1 MTADDIMTRIL
12 WFAMGG
18 LLTSI
23 IVRIDRPECFAPGSI
38 AFPAVGLALTA
49 TMLITWRI
57 LWELT
62 REN

>member
-1 MTADDIMTRIL
+1 MEDAIMTRASWL
-12 WFAMGG
+12 VMGG
-18 LLTSI
+18 LITSI
-23 IVRIDRPECFAPGSI
+23 LVRIDRPECFAPGSI
-38 AFPAVGLALTA
+38 AFPAVGLALTV